1 MRDITLALTNGK
13 VYTVDKNDSTATAVA
28 VAGNRIA
35 AVGSTE
41 EILALCNDDTKVV
54 DLHGKAVIPGIVDSH
69 NHVFS
74 AGVLLDGVMLF
85 DARNIGDLKELVRL
99 QAEKLPKG
107 TWIRGGGWIES
118 QFAEYRLPNRHDLD
132 EVAPEHPVMLDRL
145 FGMSVANTLALKMA
159 GIKRGMPDPERG
171 QIDRDEE
178 GFATGIL
185 RNGAQS
191 LVRAVMPAG
200 DAAEQVEELERLAR
214 LAFNEYPRYGI
225 TSLVDPG
232 VSPLGMRAYQNLH
245 QHGQLP
251 IRVNMMPAWYGLYS
265 TAGREL
271 NHLVDTLG
279 VYSGFGGDW
288 LSFGALKM
296 AIDGGLGS
304 KTAMLNEPY
313 ADGHI
318 SQIPLRLDL
327 DKLEDYFRE
336 ALAAGWSVGI
346 HCCGDLAQDIAVETF
361 ARVLKEFP
369 SSGARHNIIH
379 GYLPSEK
386 SLLLM
391 QENQIAVSCQPG
403 FMYCEGDLYFDLVEQ
418 TRIDYFKPLKTY
430 LQNGI
435 TVACNSD
442 MTSAHFNPFF
452 GMYAAVARTTSQ
464 GRSMGDCERLN
475 RTEMLR
481 MFTINGAYLSFAEE
495 RTGSIEVGKLA
506 DMAVLSQNIMDE
518 AAVPNEAIVNTEVV
532 MTVIDGAIVY
542 IRAGT

>member
-1 MRDITLALTNGK
+1 MQKITLALVGGK
-13 VYTVDKNDSTATAVA
+13 VYTVDAKDSKAEAVA

-35 AVGSTE
+35 AVGSTA
-41 EILALCNDDTKVV
+41 EILALCDESTRIV
-54 DLHGKAVIPGIVDSH
+54 DLQGKAAVPGIVDSH
-69 NHVFS
+69 NHVFA

-85 DARNIGDLKELVRL
+85 DAKNIGDLKELVRQ

-107 TWIRGGGWIES
+107 SWIRGGGWIES

-132 EVAPEHPVMLDRL
+132 EVAPDHPVMLDRL
-145 FGMSVANTLALKMA
+145 FGMSVVNTLALKLA

-171 QIDRDEE
+171 QIDRDED

-200 DAAEQVEELERLAR
+200 DAVEQVGELERLAA
-214 LAFNEYPRYGI
+214 LAFAEYPKYGI

-232 VSPLGMRAYQNLH
+232 VSPLGMRAYQNLYSR
-245 QHGQLP
+245 GELP
-251 IRVNMMPAWYGLYS
+251 VRVNMMPAWYGLYS

-271 NHLVDTLG
+271 DCLVETLG

-313 ADGHI
+313 ADGHV
-318 SQIPLRLDL
+318 SKIPLRLDL
-327 DKLEDYFRE
+327 DQLENYFRQ
-336 ALAAGWSVGI
+336 ALSAGWSVGI

-361 ARVLKEFP
+361 ARVLKDYP
-369 SSGARHNIIH
+369 NPRARHNIIH
-379 GYLPSEK
+379 GYLPTPK
-386 SLLLM
+386 SLELM
-391 QENQIAVSCQPG
+391 REHNIGVSCQPG

-418 TRIDYFKPLKTY
+418 ARIDYFKPLKTY

-452 GMYAAVARTTSQ
+452 GMYSAVARTTSQ

-475 RTEMLR
+475 RAEMLR
-481 MFTINGAYLSFAEE
+481 MFTINGAWLSFAEE
-495 RTGSIEVGKLA
+495 RVGSIEVGKLA
-506 DMAVLSQNIMDE
+506 DIAVLSQNIMDE
-518 AAVPNEAIVNTEVV
+518 AEVPNEALLNTEVV
-532 MTVIDGAIVY
+532 MTITDGKVVWE
-542 IRAGT
+542 R